1 MRLGF
6 IAEVF
11 EVIQTDGLGFNGSF
25 KLYVKYWLVEK
36 TELTK
41 LCHTLVDVLATFI
54 RLNIQRGYLVPS
66 RHRVDDD
73 SAYSLL
79 FRKS

>member
-36 TELTK
+36 TDLTK
-41 LCHTLVDVLATFI
+41 LRHTLVDVLATFI
-54 RLNIQRGYLVPS
+54 RLNIQRGYLVPP
-66 RHRVDDD
+66 
-73 SAYSLL
+73 AIE
-79 FRKS
+79 